1 MKQIQITNLFPNV
14 NPNSISFIQIMD
26 YFTEGVLITDNKGV
40 VLYFNDAQ
48 AKIDDLNADF
58 MIGKNVNEIYR
69 VDDDNTPIIKCLK
82 AKKSI
87 TNFACYYRTHQGKLV
102 NSIHNVFPIY
112 SEKRIIGTICFVI
125 DYSMLEQTF
134 DAISKPR
141 RKKIDPAIRSITD
154 PIKTKLKENGTRFLL
169 DDIVGKSPEFLNVV
183 ESVRR
188 ASDSPSSIMLYG
200 ETGTGKELL
209 AQSIHNNSRRK
220 TNQYVAINC
229 SAIPE
234 HLLEG
239 ILFGTSKGAF
249 TGAIDKPGLFER
261 ANGGSLFLDEVNSMP
276 TGLQAKLLRVVQ
288 ERKVRRVGSLAEIEI
303 DLKLISSVNE
313 DPHQSVKTGKLRQ
326 DLFYRLCVL
335 FVRIPPL
342 RERMDDMEIL
352 IKHFLNKFN
361 IILGKTINS
370 ISAEVF
376 GLFRQYHWPGNVREL
391 EHIIEGAMNLIGAGE
406 ILEVHHLPK
415 HVQSINIQLN
425 HDSPKLQPLTTPET
439 VSDQQLNV
447 VFPPMPQPI
456 SSNSPGKSLNE
467 IQAETEIAFIRQ
479 TLVTFQGSISKTA
492 RYLGL
497 SPQLLH
503 YRMKKFRID
512 RQEFVV

>member
-1 MKQIQITNLFPNV
+1 MKQIQIKHLFPHV

-26 YFTEGVLITDNKGV
+26 HFTEGVLITDNKGV
-40 VLYFNDAQ
+40 VLYFNEAQ
-48 AKIDDLNADF
+48 AKIDDLSADY
-58 MIGKNVNEIYR
+58 MIGKNVKGIYR
-69 VDDDNTPIIKCLK
+69 VDNDNTPIMKCLK

-87 TNFACYYRTHQGKLV
+87 TNFACYYRTHRGKLV

-141 RKKIDPAIRSITD
+141 RKKINPALNSLTD
-154 PIKTKLKENGTRFLL
+154 PIKRQLKENGTRFTFNE
-169 DDIVGKSPEFLNVV
+169 IVGKSSEFLKVV
-183 ESVRR
+183 ESVRQ

-209 AQSIHNNSRRK
+209 AQSIHNNSRR
-220 TNQYVAINC
+220 TVNQYVAINC

-261 ANGGSLFLDEVNSMP
+261 ANGGTLFLDEINSMP

-313 DPHQSVKTGKLRQ
+313 DPYQSVKTGKLRQ

-335 FVRIPPL
+335 FVQIPSL
-342 RERMDDMEIL
+342 RERMDDMELL
-352 IKHFLNKFN
+352 IKYFLNKFN
-361 IILGKTINS
+361 ISLNKTINS
-370 ISAEVF
+370 ISAEVLE
-376 GLFRQYHWPGNVREL
+376 LFHKYHWPGNVREL
-391 EHIIEGAMNLIGAGE
+391 EHVIEGTMNLVKTGE
-406 ILEVHHLPK
+406 ILEVRHLPK
-415 HVQSINIQLN
+415 HVQNFDNQLN
-425 HDSPKLQPLTTPET
+425 HWSSKTQPLTSSET
-439 VSDQQLNV
+439 VPGQQLNV
-447 VFPPMPQPI
+447 VFPSVAQPI
-456 SSNSPGKSLNE
+456 SSNSPGKSLDE
-467 IQAETEIAFIRQ
+467 IQTETEIAFIRQ
-479 TLVTFQGSISKTA
+479 TLATFQGSISKTA

-503 YRMKKFRID
+503 YRMKKFKID